1 MRSRAPEHRPA
12 NLTAQVGQ
20 YGQHAAVV
28 IRSGQQLQLGED
40 AGDVSLNRLGNL
52 DSQRAQE
59 VLALLRKLN
68 REHGQT
74 FVLVT
79 HDSEVGAAC
88 DRVILMRDGK
98 VLG

>member
-1 MRSRAPEHRPA
+1 
-12 NLTAQVGQ
+12 
-20 YGQHAAVV
+20 
-28 IRSGQQLQLGED
+28 LG
-40 AGDVSLNRLGNL
+40 VTKR
-52 DSQRAQE
+52 RAQE